1 MTKLIN
7 KYSDVFTTIII
18 VKDFDKRM
26 YNSTFP
32 KSLKISE
39 VISAYK
45 KDEPNDKK
53 LPIHK
58 FTFKSVQN
66 L

>member
-18 VKDFDKRM
+18 AKDFDKRM

-32 KSLKISE
+32 KSLK
-39 VISAYK
+39 ISAYK